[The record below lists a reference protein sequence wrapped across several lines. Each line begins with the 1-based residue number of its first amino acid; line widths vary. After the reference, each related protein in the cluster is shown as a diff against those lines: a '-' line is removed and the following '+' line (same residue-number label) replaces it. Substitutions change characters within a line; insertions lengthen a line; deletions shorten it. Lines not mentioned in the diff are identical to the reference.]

1 MKSQEIHDLQQ
12 QLTNSTEIETES
24 NIQMIFDISKKL
36 DEILLREKKMGTY

>member
-12 QLTNSTEIETES
+12 LLTNSTEIETES
-24 NIQMIFDISKKL
+24 NIEMIFDISKKL